1 MKKITRLVL
10 LMLAVLM
17 MLASICQAMGSNNRN
32 EKNPNNEEQAVTT
45 ERFVQIYKDDD
56 ATYYLDTFTA
66 KKIKHPYLKEDLLD
80 VWLKVESNVNGVYSD
95 PVSYAMK
102 HYYVRLTEKQLQ
114 LINTVE
120 FNGENPV
127 YTPDEPYRE
136 KNWRTLVPSSSE
148 ENCYLIIVEILNKD
162 KKNKK

>member
-17 MLASICQAMGSNNRN
+17 MLASICQAMGPINRD
-32 EKNPNNEEQAVTT
+32 EKNPKTEDQAVTT

-56 ATYYLDTFTA
+56 STYYLDKTTA

-80 VWLKVESNVNGVYSD
+80 IWLKVEGSVNGVYSD

-102 HYYVRLTEKQLQ
+102 HYYVRLKEKQVQ
-114 LINTVE
+114 LINSVD
-120 FNGENPV
+120 FNGETPV

-136 KNWRTLVPSSSE
+136 KNWRTVVPSSAE
-148 ENCYLIIVEILNKD
+148 ESCYLKVIELVK
-162 KKNKK
+162 